1 MRLQKWRMMMKMIK
15 VRHVDRI
22 QALYV
27 MSAISGDVIESMIST
42 NMDKVLHA
50 IKLDIVDLCLNH
62 PNCLNRQALRGFLA
76 FETETEEDVNIFSKD
91 EDSFLRIYIE
101 GDYLDI
107 DFSDTKGDK
116 PNKYSLR
123 THYVS
128 RD

>member
-1 MRLQKWRMMMKMIK
+1 MIK
-15 VRHVDRI
+15 ERLVNRI
-22 QALYV
+22 QTLYV
-27 MSAISGDVIESMIST
+27 ISAISGDVIESMIST
-42 NMDKVLHA
+42 NMGKVLHA
-50 IKLDIVDLCLNH
+50 IKLDIVDFCLNH
-62 PNCLNRQALRGFLA
+62 PNCPNRQALRDFLA
-76 FETETEEDVNIFSKD
+76 FETEEEVNIFSKD

-116 PNKYSLR
+116 PNRYSLR